1 MVIKSRRKQRL
12 LATDPL
18 LWFVDKMGSKKQTN
32 KQTSGG
38 KQKKKRFLQWSK
50 NAGTPAKFRHAE
62 VDLSELLAGCI
73 GDGDER
79 SWAAGNCRGSHDKE
93 VGISL
98 FKNVY
103 SLLMNVAL

>member
-1 MVIKSRRKQRL
+1 
-12 LATDPL
+12 
-18 LWFVDKMGSKKQTN
+18 MGSKKQTN

-79 SWAAGNCRGSHDKE
+79 S
-93 VGISL
+93 
-98 FKNVY
+98 
-103 SLLMNVAL
+103 